1 MSQVITDPRK
11 NSGCDYHRVQL
22 PMRHIGPVNP
32 KTPVLFVNRDTT
44 WSVARIKAFKAD
56 GGRLVLDHDD
66 AVCLPLHHP
75 LASHYASG
83 PVQQR
88 LADLFGLAD
97 VVTVTTKRLA
107 QELRH
112 RTKASIEVLPNALP
126 FDRDQFTRSTTMHAD
141 RPIVW
146 AGGGS
151 HHVDLELVRNVID
164 GRHFAMAGYQRAPVW
179 FNMVQLF
186 PGCRVKESLPVKYY
200 MNHYDGHRIA
210 IAPLLSDPFAECK
223 SNLKILEAG
232 AKGLPIVCSATLPY
246 QTADM
251 RKVVRFA
258 RDHATWSD
266 HLWSLLQ
273 HPDKCEDEGA
283 ALAEHVRANY
293 HLDTVNVHRRQILEG

>member
-56 GGRLVLDHDD
+56 GGRFVLDHDD

-112 RTKASIEVLPNALP
+112 RTKALIEVLPNALP

-151 HHVDLELVRNVID
+151 HHVDLELVRDVID
-164 GRHFAMAGYQRAPVW
+164 GRQFAMAGYQRAPVW
-179 FNMVQLF
+179 FSMVQLF
-186 PGCRVKESLPVKYY
+186 PGCLVKESLPVKSY

-232 AKGLPIVCSATLPY
+232 AKGLPIVCSRTPPY
-246 QTADM
+246 WM
-251 RKVVRFA
+251 RRLIPGVRFA
-258 RDHATWSD
+258 SGNLTWAN
-266 HLWSLLQ
+266 HLAELLADPQ
-273 HPDKCEDEGA
+273 RCEDEGA

-293 HLDTVNVHRRQILEG
+293 HLDTVNIHRRQILEG